1 MSREPKVSLFDLSG
15 KAIALAAT
23 AGGCLYVM
31 GWSYASEFFK
41 LWGIPL
47 ASLGIPRDYF
57 LTYGLIAIQNQFL
70 GFLLAV
76 GLVVSGM
83 AFLYVWGHGSLG
95 KEGVSWALLTFFAAA
110 FIASSYFGKW
120 SAQYSY
126 DAERRAG
133 FIGFDRAIFLM
144 KSDWLK
150 DDASP
155 RAMHLRKEL
164 KDLGCYRIIFI
175 GSDAVWVARPFRGS
189 ETAASAEHPA
199 VLGVPTRSIEGIRIL
214 SGRENCD

>member
-1 MSREPKVSLFDLSG
+1 
-15 KAIALAAT
+15 
-23 AGGCLYVM
+23 M

-57 LTYGLIAIQNQFL
+57 LTYGLISVQNQLL
-70 GFLLAV
+70 GFLLAI
-76 GLVVSGM
+76 GFIFFGM
-83 AFLYVWGHGSLG
+83 ALLYVRGRSWLG
-95 KEGVSWALLTFFAAA
+95 KEGTSWFLLIFFSTI

-120 SAQYSY
+120 SAQHSF
-126 DAERRAG
+126 DVERRAS

-150 DDASP
+150 DDVSP
-155 RAMHLRKEL
+155 RATHLRREL

-175 GSDAVWVARPFRGS
+175 GSDTIWVARPFHGS
-189 ETAASAEHPA
+189 DTSASAEHPA
-199 VLGVPTRSIEGIRIL
+199 VLGIPTKSVDGIRIL